1 MVSSSC
7 PTLNVMLEASIAP
20 FFGTGEQIALMDVI
34 TSALDAV
41 ATAPRHLIC
50 SYSLVEPS
58 HGEYSTRPEAGR
70 RYTGMPWTMSEFV

>member
-20 FFGTGEQIALMDVI
+20 FFGTGEQIALIDVI
-34 TSALDAV
+34 TSALSEL

-50 SYSLVEPS
+50 SYSFVEPS
-58 HGEYSTRPEAGR
+58 HGEYRTRPDEGR
-70 RYTGMPWTMSEFV
+70 SMTGSPWTMSELV